1 VDDAQIHSR
10 IEQLVAEEHRLW
22 EDEAKG
28 GNTEADSQKL
38 AEVKVALDTCWDLLR
53 QRRAYSENKL
63 NPDAAQARDESVVEN
78 YLQ

>member
-1 VDDAQIHSR
+1 VDNAQIHSM

-22 EDEAKG
+22 QDEADG
-28 GNTEADSQKL
+28 GNTEADSKKL

-53 QRRAYSENKL
+53 QRRAYTENKL
-63 NPDAAQARDESVVEN
+63 DADAAQPRDESVVEN

>member
-1 VDDAQIHSR
+1 MNDAQIHSM
-10 IEQLVAEEHRLW
+10 IEELVAEEHRLW

-28 GNTEADSQKL
+28 GNTEADSKKL

-53 QRRAYSENKL
+53 QRRAYTENKL
-63 NPDAAQARDESVVEN
+63 SPDAAEARDESVVEN